1 MQLINESEVYYLVN
15 FFRSKKCIENAY
27 RDAYFNFLTCSSEN
41 EKFKSMR
48 LMASLELEA
57 STMYGFDFSDS
68 LKKCLQCNTSFKRGE

>member
-1 MQLINESEVYYLVN
+1 VYFLVD

-27 RDAYFNFLTCSSEN
+27 RDAYFNFLTCSDEN

-68 LKKCLQCNTSFKRGE
+68 LKNVCNGI

>member
-27 RDAYFNFLTCSSEN
+27 RDAYFNFLTCLNEN
-41 EKFKSMR
+41 EKFENMK

-68 LKKCLQCNTSFKRGE
+68 LKNVFNKI